1 MLSAA
6 LKCLDQNQSGGPR
19 TTQPM
24 WLQKKILILQLVAS
38 KCPTLGK
45 TRLKTV
51 FFLIK
56 NLNLRALSSLND
68 IFDFLTNIEL
78 ASVHTYLIERAVSVG
93 SFLHWC

>member
-1 MLSAA
+1 M
-6 LKCLDQNQSGGPR
+6 
-19 TTQPM
+19 
-24 WLQKKILILQLVAS
+24 
-38 KCPTLGK
+38 
-45 TRLKTV
+45 

-78 ASVHTYLIERAVSVG
+78 VSVHTYLIERAVSVG

>member
-6 LKCLDQNQSGGPR
+6 LKCLDQNQSDGPR

-24 WLQKKILILQLVAS
+24 WLQKKILILQLVAP

-56 NLNLRALSSLND
+56 NLNLRVPSSLND
-68 IFDFLTNIEL
+68 IYNFLTNIEL
-78 ASVHTYLIERAVSVG
+78 VSLHTYLIERAVSVG